1 METLGVFLMVVGGGV
16 CVSGG
21 LWLLVVAFR
30 ESPLWG
36 LACLLMPLAAFVFLF
51 THYDRAARP
60 FGVSLLGSGIAFI
73 GSLVTPITPT
83 F

>member
-1 METLGVFLMVVGGGV
+1 MATLGVLLMGVGGGA
-16 CVSGG
+16 CVAGA

-36 LACLLMPLAAFVFLF
+36 LACPFIPLVAFVFLF
-51 THYDRAARP
+51 THYDKAARP

-73 GSLVTPITPT
+73 LDL